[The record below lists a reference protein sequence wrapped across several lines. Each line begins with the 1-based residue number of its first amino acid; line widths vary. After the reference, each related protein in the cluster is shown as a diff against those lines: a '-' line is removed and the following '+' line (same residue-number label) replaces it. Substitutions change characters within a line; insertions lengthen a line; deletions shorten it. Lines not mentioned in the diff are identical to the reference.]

1 MDRIGQPERLVPSAE
16 HGGLVKNH
24 GQNALAVDQ
33 PIAGLLT
40 DHKSRGL
47 LYETLV
53 LWAGE
58 FGRTPMSQGGSGR
71 DHHNHGFSIW
81 MAGGGIRPGVTYGN
95 TDELGYAAVENPVAV
110 HDMHATMLHLLGID
124 HLKLTVKFQ
133 GRDFRLTDVHG
144 RIIKPIL
151 A

>member
-1 MDRIGQPERLVPSAE
+1 MLD
-16 HGGLVKNH
+16 
-24 GQNALAVDQ
+24 
-33 PIAGLLT
+33 
-40 DHKSRGL
+40 
-47 LYETLV
+47 ETLIV
-53 LWAGE
+53 WAGE